1 MRERRR
7 ASDSTAQRDAEAE
20 ALVLL
25 GKKLR
30 VGRLVSNRSL
40 AVGNVRVS
48 LDGFYESPKQIV
60 LLEINARIGKMKTAT
75 RNKVCKDALKM
86 AFVCRAMNDAWRG
99 KRVRTMLVFLDDDAR
114 ASFGPRSWAN
124 AAFDALGVETHVCQM
139 GEKHRRALLAA
150 QLRQDL
156 RFNV

>member
-1 MRERRR
+1 M
-7 ASDSTAQRDAEAE
+7 
-20 ALVLL
+20 L

-30 VGRLVSNRSL
+30 LGRLVSNHSL
-40 AVGNVRVS
+40 AVGAVRVS

-60 LLEINARIGKMKTAT
+60 LLEINARIGRMKTAT

-86 AFVCRAMNDAWRG
+86 AFVSRAMNDAWRG
-99 KRVRTMLVFLDDDAR
+99 KRVRTMLVFLDDEAR

-124 AAFDALGVETHVCQM
+124 AAFEALGVETRVCAM
-139 GEKHRRALLAA
+139 DARHRRALLAA
-150 QLRQDL
+150 QRRQDL